1 MLAAEFRAMFGTDE
15 TAFRESTAAARVN
28 GYVAGDGTRA
38 QLAREVDLLGL
49 TDTGR
54 SRLISS
60 VDGSGDRNA
69 CSIAHD
75 GQSTTLSVLKPGEMF
90 GEMAVFGHKPR
101 SASAQAVGAT
111 ECKLVSETEFREMAG
126 GPEVWM
132 LLDKMSQRIR
142 EVDEHIEK
150 MNLENLGRQS
160 ALSQIRLR
168 RSSFE

>member
-1 MLAAEFRAMFGTDE
+1 MDENQMRRAF
-15 TAFRESTAAARVN
+15 
-28 GYVAGDGTRA
+28 
-38 QLAREVDLLGL
+38 
-49 TDTGR
+49 
-54 SRLISS
+54 
-60 VDGSGDRNA
+60 VDGQIIFNQGDPPDVVYIVRSGAVKIFRT
-69 CSIAHD
+69 HD
-75 GQSTTLSVLKPGEMF
+75 GQSTTLGLLKPGEMF

-111 ECKLVSETEFREMAG
+111 ECKVVSETEFRDMAG

-142 EVDEHIEK
+142 EVDEHLEK

>member
-1 MLAAEFRAMFGTDE
+1 MDENQMRRAFASGEIIFNQGDPPDVVYIVRSGSVKIFRM
-15 TAFRESTAAARVN
+15 
-28 GYVAGDGTRA
+28 
-38 QLAREVDLLGL
+38 
-49 TDTGR
+49 
-54 SRLISS
+54 
-60 VDGSGDRNA
+60 
-69 CSIAHD
+69 HD
-75 GQSTTLSVLKPGEMF
+75 GQSTTLGVLKPGEMF

-101 SASAQAVGAT
+101 SASAQAIGAT
-111 ECKLVSETEFREMAG
+111 ECTIIGEAEFRAMAG

-142 EVDEHIEK
+142 EVDEHLEK